1 MRLSEED
8 RRQIVDETVALLQ
21 AEIRGLQEQLSRMD
35 QHVFM
40 LDVDASEMESR
51 LLRQMNQEWSCVRS

>member
-35 QHVFM
+35 QLVFM
-40 LDVDASEMESR
+40 LDVDAS
-51 LLRQMNQEWSCVRS
+51 

>member
-8 RRQIVDETVALLQ
+8 RRQIVDEAVALLQ

-35 QHVFM
+35 QLVFM

-51 LLRQMNQEWSCVRS
+51 LLRQMSQEWS

>member
-35 QHVFM
+35 QLVFM

-51 LLRQMNQEWSCVRS
+51 LLRQMNQEWS